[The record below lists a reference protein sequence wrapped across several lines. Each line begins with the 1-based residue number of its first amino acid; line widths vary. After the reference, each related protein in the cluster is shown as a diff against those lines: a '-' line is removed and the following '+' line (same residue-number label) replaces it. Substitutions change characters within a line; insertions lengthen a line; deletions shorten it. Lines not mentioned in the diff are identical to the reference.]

1 MTAVVLAAVSNNVY
15 IALAWIVTFGAVLAY
30 AVWVVR
36 RGRALSREVPAE
48 QRRWMTD
55 ERRTHG

>member
-1 MTAVVLAAVSNNVY
+1 VSNTVY
-15 IALAWIVTFGAVLAY
+15 IALAWIVTFGAVAAY
-30 AVWVVR
+30 ALWLVR

>member
-1 MTAVVLAAVSNNVY
+1 MILAAQSTVY
-15 IALAWIVTFGAVLAY
+15 IALAWIVTFGAVLGY

-36 RGRALSREVPAE
+36 RGRALSREVPGP